1 VSASP
6 KGPIDYPIAEL
17 APDRFE
23 ALTFLLARAD
33 DPAVVPVRNKDFGL
47 DARLPGPQ
55 GRRTLRGWQAK
66 RFTDAIPWAKCRE
79 SVDRALAF
87 WRPPRIT
94 FCFAH
99 DLSAKE
105 QDQFRTELA
114 DRFPEVRLDF
124 WVRLSYSDGCVTPMR
139 VAEQRRGCSRTPR
152 SAWRRCSAH
161 TPSAAPWRTAGRPAS
176 GRP

>member
-1 VSASP
+1 MSASP

-17 APDRFE
+17 PPDRFE

-33 DPAVVPVRNKDFGL
+33 DPAVVPVRDKDFGL
-47 DARLPGPQ
+47 DARLPDPQ

-66 RFTDAIPWAKCRE
+66 RFTGAIQWAKCRE
-79 SVDRALAF
+79 SVARALAF

-99 DLSAKE
+99 DLSAKD

-114 DRFPEVRLDF
+114 GRFPEVSPGFL
-124 WVRLSYSDGCVTPMR
+124 GCV
-139 VAEQRRGCSRTPR
+139 
-152 SAWRRCSAH
+152 
-161 TPSAAPWRTAGRPAS
+161 
-176 GRP
+176 